1 MTIKDK
7 LLKFQ
12 TEKIYQF
19 IDFTEKVKAFVKEER
34 VQSGIINI
42 QILHTSASLVFNENE
57 PLLLGDIEKKLENLS
72 PKNDNYAHDDLTKRT
87 VNVCDDECRNGH
99 SHCNAIHLPST
110 ITLNV
115 IRGKLQLGRWQSI
128 MLLELD
134 SARQREVQLL
144 FIGE

>member
-57 PLLLGDIEKKLENLS
+57 PLLLGDIERKLENLS